1 MASRVTDAA
10 HNVVTATP
18 EQSALTRASRQAA
31 LLWGV
36 FIVCVVVLNGTI
48 PFAFGVDL
56 RAWTTSPVKSLLLA
70 FVFYALFFLAIPLV
84 LVKGWKVVR
93 QPGFIIPL
101 CLAML
106 SITLWHIVRGIA
118 VVSIIVLAY
127 LHWRYDLSDY
137 GIRSRGWKGDLL
149 AILLMG
155 LLGLFP
161 ILMRPTTLAFSI
173 GPALLTALDRLFA
186 NPASTVENFF
196 YFGFLT
202 ERLSYRTGKWLTPLL
217 IGLMYSAHE
226 MSNPEYWYGG
236 TNFVFIFVG
245 VAIWSAVYLWR
256 RGAVAIWLGDGLY
269 RFVGALF

>member
-1 MASRVTDAA
+1 MASQVTDAA
-10 HNVVTATP
+10 QDAAIAATD
-18 EQSALTRASRQAA
+18 QSSLTRASRQAI
-31 LLWGV
+31 LLWIV

-48 PFAFGVDL
+48 PFAFGADL
-56 RAWTTSPVKSLLLA
+56 RAWTTSPVKSVIFA
-70 FVFYALFFLAIPLV
+70 FVFYALFFLAVPLV
-84 LVKGWKVVR
+84 LVKGWTVVR

-106 SITLWHIVRGIA
+106 ALTMWHVIRGVA
-118 VVSIIVLAY
+118 VVSIIALAY

-137 GIRSRGWKGDLL
+137 GIRSRGWKGDLF
-149 AILLMG
+149 AVLLMG

-161 ILMRPTTLAFSI
+161 LLMRPPTLAFSFV
-173 GPALLTALDRLFA
+173 PALLTALDRLFA
-186 NPASTVENFF
+186 NPASTVENLF

-202 ERLSYRTGKWLTPLL
+202 ERLSYQTGKWFTPLL
-217 IGLMYSAHE
+217 IGLMYTAHE

-236 TNFVFIFVG
+236 MSFVLIFAG

>member
-1 MASRVTDAA
+1 MPSVVTDAME
-10 HNVVTATP
+10 NVTTATTD
-18 EQSALTRASRQAA
+18 QSSLTRASRQAV
-31 LLWGV
+31 LLWVV
-36 FIVCVVVLNGTI
+36 FIICVVVLNGTI
-48 PFAFGVDL
+48 PFALGVDL
-56 RAWTTSPVKSLLLA
+56 RAWTTSPVKSILFA
-70 FVFYALFFLAIPLV
+70 FVFYALFFLAVPLV
-84 LVKGWKVVR
+84 LVKGWKAVR

-101 CLAML
+101 CLAVL
-106 SITLWHIVRGIA
+106 ALTLWHAIRGIA
-118 VVSIIVLAY
+118 VVSLVVLTY

-137 GIRSRGWKGDLL
+137 GIRSRGWKGDL
-149 AILLMG
+149 AAVLLIG

-161 ILMRPTTLAFSI
+161 LLLRPSALSFSF

-202 ERLSYRTGKWLTPLL
+202 ERLSYQTGRWLTPLL
-217 IGLMYSAHE
+217 IGLMYTAHE

-236 TNFVFIFVG
+236 MSFVMIFVG